1 VQEETLRGEVLKHV
15 SSGVDPGRLLYKTRH
30 HSIHINDVI
39 REAPLSTTT
48 LNVGQGRKNTRNRSQ
63 YNTVYAEFCWVFGW
77 EGV

>member
-48 LNVGQGRKNTRNRSQ
+48 LNVGQRRKIHGTDLSTTLSTRGS
-63 YNTVYAEFCWVFGW
+63 VESLAEKG
-77 EGV
+77 